1 MKVARDLLKAERGTA
16 KAHAQLSKQVNA
28 HHRDR
33 IMKVGVFENDDIAKQ
48 KYFPFPHSFDFDIM
62 KHWAFETFN

>member
-33 IMKVGVFENDDIAKQ
+33 IMKVGVFENDDIVMNESETKI
-48 KYFPFPHSFDFDIM
+48 FSFS
-62 KHWAFETFN
+62 AFIRF